1 MVILRRWLAE
11 NTLQVGDRLPPERDF
26 AEILSISRPELRKA
40 LAILEAEGQIE
51 RRIGSGT
58 FISKTSQTI
67 HSAFALSEL
76 TNRTGPHDAM
86 IARLSFEPELAHLAA
101 LHATPM
107 QIKKLKQLSGDI
119 RAVSTWQEYE
129 ALDFALHDLVA
140 QSTGNMLL
148 NELHKIMNFVRQVV
162 VWRTLS
168 SGEIGPTP
176 TYHSF
181 DEHDAIVTAIANRD
195 RPGARK
201 AMRAHLL
208 STLNAMTLGN
218 AVGNEDYND

>member
-1 MVILRRWLAE
+1 MTILRRWLAE
-11 NTLQVGDRLPPERDF
+11 NAPQVGDRLPPERNF
-26 AEILSISRPELRKA
+26 AETLSISRPELRKA

-51 RRIGSGT
+51 RRIGCGT
-58 FISKTSQTI
+58 FIAKTSYSI
-67 HSAFALSEL
+67 HSALALSEL

-86 IARLSFEPELAHLAA
+86 IARLSFEPEIAHLAA

-107 QIKKLKQLSGDI
+107 QINMLKQLSGDI
-119 RAVSTWQEYE
+119 RSVSTWQEYE
-129 ALDFALHDLVA
+129 ALDFALHDLIA
-140 QSTGNMLL
+140 QSTGNTLL
-148 NELHKIMNFVRQVV
+148 HELHKIMNSVRQVV

-195 RPGARK
+195 RLGARK
-201 AMRAHLL
+201 AMRAHLF
-208 STLNAMTLGN
+208 STLNAMTLEN